1 MNEENRALVNS
12 IKQLTEALT
21 SLNDLWT
28 VVGKI
33 VENQEAIV
41 NKLLN
46 ESAEVS
52 PASFEDITDQGGE

>member
-1 MNEENRALVNS
+1 MNEENKALANS

-21 SLNDLWT
+21 SVNDLWT

-33 VENQEAIV
+33 VENQEAIA

-46 ESAEVS
+46 ESAKVS
-52 PASFEDITDQGGE
+52 TASFEDITD

>member
-1 MNEENRALVNS
+1 MNEENRALANS

-21 SLNDLWT
+21 SVNDLWT

-46 ESAEVS
+46 ESAGVNT
-52 PASFEDITDQGGE
+52 ASVEDTTD

>member
-1 MNEENRALVNS
+1 MNEENRALANS

-21 SLNDLWT
+21 SVNDLWT

-33 VENQEAIV
+33 VENQEAIA

-46 ESAEVS
+46 ESAEVNT
-52 PASFEDITDQGGE
+52 ASVEDTTD

>member
-1 MNEENRALVNS
+1 MNEENRALANS

-21 SLNDLWT
+21 SVNDLWT

-33 VENQEAIV
+33 VENQEAIA

-46 ESAEVS
+46 ESAEVNT
-52 PASFEDITDQGGE
+52 ASVEDTTE

>member
-33 VENQEAIV
+33 VENQEAIA

-46 ESAEVS
+46 ESAEVNT
-52 PASFEDITDQGGE
+52 ASVEDTTE

>member
-1 MNEENRALVNS
+1 MNEENRALANS

-21 SLNDLWT
+21 SVNDLWT

-33 VENQEAIV
+33 VENQEAII

-46 ESAEVS
+46 ESEQVS
-52 PASFEDITDQGGE
+52 TVSVEDATD

>member
-1 MNEENRALVNS
+1 MNEENRALANS

-46 ESAEVS
+46 ESAEVNT
-52 PASFEDITDQGGE
+52 ASVEDTTD

>member
-1 MNEENRALVNS
+1 MNEENRALANS

-21 SLNDLWT
+21 SVNDLWT

-46 ESAEVS
+46 ESAGVNT
-52 PASFEDITDQGGE
+52 ASVKDTTD

>member
-1 MNEENRALVNS
+1 MNEENRALANS

-21 SLNDLWT
+21 SVNDLWT

-33 VENQEAIV
+33 VENQEAIA

-46 ESAEVS
+46 ESAQVNT
-52 PASFEDITDQGGE
+52 ASVEDTTE

>member
-1 MNEENRALVNS
+1 MNEENKALANS

-21 SLNDLWT
+21 SVNDLWT

-33 VENQEAIV
+33 VENQEAIA

-46 ESAEVS
+46 ESAGVNT
-52 PASFEDITDQGGE
+52 ASVEDTTD

>member
-1 MNEENRALVNS
+1 MNEENRALANS

-21 SLNDLWT
+21 SVNDLWT

-33 VENQEAIV
+33 VENQEAIA

-46 ESAEVS
+46 ESAGVNT
-52 PASFEDITDQGGE
+52 ASVEDTTD

>member
-1 MNEENRALVNS
+1 MNEENRALANS
-12 IKQLTEALT
+12 INQLTETLT

-28 VVGKI
+28 VVGRI

-46 ESAEVS
+46 ESAEVNT
-52 PASFEDITDQGGE
+52 ASVEDTTE

>member
-1 MNEENRALVNS
+1 MNEENKALANS

-21 SLNDLWT
+21 SVNDLWT

-33 VENQEAIV
+33 VENQEAIA

-46 ESAEVS
+46 ESAEVNT
-52 PASFEDITDQGGE
+52 ASVEDTTE

>member
-1 MNEENRALVNS
+1 MNEENRALANS

-21 SLNDLWT
+21 SVNDLWT

-46 ESAEVS
+46 ESAGVS
-52 PASFEDITDQGGE
+52 TASVEDTTD

>member
-46 ESAEVS
+46 ESAEVNT
-52 PASFEDITDQGGE
+52 ASVEDTTD

>member
-1 MNEENRALVNS
+1 MNEENRALANS

-21 SLNDLWT
+21 SVNDLWT

-33 VENQEAIV
+33 VENQEAIA

-46 ESAEVS
+46 ESAEVNT
-52 PASFEDITDQGGE
+52 ASVKDTTE

>member
-1 MNEENRALVNS
+1 MNEENRALANS

-21 SLNDLWT
+21 SVNDLWT

-33 VENQEAIV
+33 VENQEAIA

-46 ESAEVS
+46 ESSEVS
-52 PASFEDITDQGGE
+52 TASFEDTTD

>member
-1 MNEENRALVNS
+1 MNEENKALANS

-21 SLNDLWT
+21 SVNDLWT

-33 VENQEAIV
+33 VENQEAIA

-46 ESAEVS
+46 ESAGVS
-52 PASFEDITDQGGE
+52 TASVEDTTD

>member
-1 MNEENRALVNS
+1 MNEENRALANS

-52 PASFEDITDQGGE
+52 PASVEDTTN

>member
-33 VENQEAIV
+33 VENQEAIA

-46 ESAEVS
+46 ESAGVNT
-52 PASFEDITDQGGE
+52 ASVEDTTD

>member
-33 VENQEAIV
+33 VENQEAIA

-46 ESAEVS
+46 EAAGVNT
-52 PASFEDITDQGGE
+52 ASVEDTTE